1 MLFTAEDLRGG
12 IPLNMI
18 PRIYSNEA
26 VNNIDYIPVKTSK
39 RLGYSIVSLEDANQ
53 YMISHATDFITFVE
67 NVSYINSIPYNHLAF
82 SVKPSSVYFNHN
94 IKKIYTKLQE
104 QNIPTY
110 IHIDYNTNEYKLIDM
125 ICEDCIQNNSIEL
138 LDIFQE
144 GIMDSISNGFGE
156 GSAEVGANFLGS
168 IFNGII
174 GKTGQ
179 SVRDSIQKKIDST
192 IFGRMGMDTTKSTH
206 ELNKDTGKI
215 EEKTYIDKF
224 GGMKDKIM
232 NSSIMQ
238 KLAKDHPNIAGN
250 IASGITTIAKD
261 AREAI
266 GQGAMDF
273 LQNAIG
279 LDPDRPISF
288 ENLMNAITGA
298 INKFRGR
305 PGSSGNQGII
315 QSIINKLIQIKNQ
328 LLGSRR

>member
-26 VNNIDYIPVKTSK
+26 VNNIDYIPVKTNK

-53 YMISHATDFITFVE
+53 YMISHATDFVTFVE

-125 ICEDCIQNNSIEL
+125 ICEDCIQNNSTEL
-138 LDIFQE
+138 LDIFRE
-144 GIMDSISNGFGE
+144 GWFDSAMQGAGE
-156 GSAEVGANFLGS
+156 GAAEVGTNFLGS
-168 IFNGII
+168 IFNGLI
-174 GKTGQ
+174 GKSGQ
-179 SVRDSIQKKIDST
+179 ALRDSIEKKLDST
-192 IFGRMGMDTTKSTH
+192 VFGKMGMDKTRTEYSW
-206 ELNKDTGKI
+206 NKDTGQR
-215 EEKTYIDKF
+215 EEKTVVDKF
-224 GGMKDKIM
+224 GAMKDKIM
-232 NSSIMQ
+232 QSSIFQ
-238 KLAKDHPNIAGN
+238 KLAKNHPNIAGN
-250 IASGITTIAKD
+250 IADGAVQIAKD
-261 AREAI
+261 AREAL

-279 LDPDRPISF
+279 IDPNKPISV

-305 PGSSGNQGII
+305 AAGNNQGII